1 MAQIWHCCGCGIGS
15 AAAAPIQ
22 PLAWELARAEGAALG
37 GKNAATPGN
46 LTLSAPWFGARQ
58 RDGEE
63 KAALAGESGLSF
75 EEGEQEVGCPGNRR
89 HRMCKGASDQRT
101 KHKKAVPQGMRQP
114 SKALESP

>member
-15 AAAAPIQ
+15 AAAAPIR

-58 RDGEE
+58 RDREE
-63 KAALAGESGLSF
+63 KAALAGSQGWALRKES
-75 EEGEQEVGCPGNRR
+75 RR
-89 HRMCKGASDQRT
+89 WD
-101 KHKKAVPQGMRQP
+101 
-114 SKALESP
+114 ALEIDATECAREQVIRGQSTRKLYPRV